1 MNRLI
6 FIRLFF
12 TVLLTGPLL
21 CLASTDLKTIDMHDG
36 VTSDVSIEVTM
47 SAVKFKAL
55 SMETMQSQISFAL
68 SSLFTNVFGTLTAT
82 FDLVVAVISYVF
94 ISTGSELAKNANK

>member
-1 MNRLI
+1 
-6 FIRLFF
+6 
-12 TVLLTGPLL
+12 
-21 CLASTDLKTIDMHDG
+21 MHDG